1 LPREPGVLATPSLPL
16 SATLVTQGNSR
27 LLQRP
32 SQRLGILPFDLSGL
46 AQAWEEKKININ
58 LSDHR
63 QNIYL
68 STGSFLRKNSGGVWN
83 ESAV

>member
-1 LPREPGVLATPSLPL
+1 MAREPGVLASLPL

-32 SQRLGILPFDLSGL
+32 SQRLGILSFDLSGL
-46 AQAWEEKKININ
+46 AQAWEEKKTNIN

-83 ESAV
+83 ESTV